1 MIYITRNN
9 NQNKLNNKLSNKQL
23 IIFNKIQL
31 YKLNNSNKIM
41 EIMEIMII
49 ILIQII
55 IMIIVQQQTT
65 IMVGDF

>member
-9 NQNKLNNKLSNKQL
+9 NQNRLNNKLL